1 MNRLFSGLLLLAL
14 LFPVLRAAPE
24 YPRMGPDIFDRQV
37 KGEELVAQAVTR
49 AQRKG
54 KRVVLLFG
62 ANWCPWCRR
71 LHHAF
76 TDDPGVVAI
85 LQRSFVLVHVDA
97 NTRNDRKRNADIIAR
112 YGDPLQKYGLPVIV
126 LLEADGRQLVIQ
138 ETASWA
144 APADEEVANR
154 VAAFLAKWAPGVNR
168 SPG

>member
-1 MNRLFSGLLLLAL
+1 MNRLLFGLLLLAL
-14 LFPVLRAAPE
+14 FTPTLCAAPE
-24 YPRMGPDIFDRQV
+24 YPRMGPDIFDRQA

-49 AQRKG
+49 AQREG

-71 LHHAF
+71 LHRAF

-97 NTRNDRKRNADIIAR
+97 NTRNDRKRNAGVIER
-112 YGDPLQKYGLPVIV
+112 HGNPLQKHGLPVIV
-126 LLEADGRQLVIQ
+126 VLEADGGQLTTQ

-144 APADEEVANR
+144 APADEEVARR
-154 VAAFLAKWAPGVNR
+154 VAAFLTAWTPR
-168 SPG
+168 R

>member
-49 AQRKG
+49 AQREG

>member
-1 MNRLFSGLLLLAL
+1 MQRLLSCLLLAAV
-14 LFPVLRAAPE
+14 FCPVLRAAPE
-24 YPRMGPDIFDRQV
+24 YPRMGPDIFDRQA
-37 KGEELVAQAVTR
+37 KGGELVAQAVTQ
-49 AQRKG
+49 AQQEG

-85 LQRSFVLVHVDA
+85 LQRGFVLVHVDA

-112 YGDPLQKYGLPVIV
+112 YGEPLQKHGLPVIV
-126 LLEADGRQLVIQ
+126 LLEADGRPLTTQ

-144 APADEEVANR
+144 APEDEEVARR
-154 VAAFLAKWAPGVNR
+154 VAAFLAEWAPGAKR
-168 SPG
+168 SPR